1 MSGELSALRSRP
13 LIALLTA
20 EGISSLGSQM
30 TFLAL
35 PWFVLVTTGS
45 AAKMSIVLAVEI
57 LPIALLGIPSGAL
70 VARLGARTTMVLGD
84 AGRAPL
90 MLAIPLLHEAGL
102 LSFPL
107 LLVCVFALGCFFAP
121 YFSSQRLI
129 LPELVGDDEAT
140 VAQANAVVEGTQR
153 ATALLG
159 PALAGILIAVI
170 GAANVLYVDA
180 ASYFIS
186 FLILV
191 TLVPRRPP
199 VPQSDDSRGL
209 LAGIRFVF
217 RDRLL
222 RLLSVTALFLNMFG
236 QMLSASL
243 PVLAYEEFN
252 RSSRVAGVF
261 FAAFGAG
268 SLVGVALA
276 LKLVPRYDPIRLGAV
291 SIVALT
297 VPIPL
302 LGLPLPAGA
311 VVAVLFTSAIFGPL
325 VNAPL
330 IGVLTMRTP
339 EALRP
344 KVMTGV
350 LTMALLAGPIG
361 LVIVGPLLASWGPRP
376 VLLFVALGQ
385 FLATL
390 PFAFFALRRGRQ
402 EAPVTLEAA

>member
-402 EAPVTLEAA
+402 EARVTLEAA

>member
-1 MSGELSALRSRP
+1 

-57 LPIALLGIPSGAL
+57 LPVALLGIPSGAL
-70 VARLGARTTMVLGD
+70 VARLGARTTMVIGD
-84 AGRAPL
+84 AARAPL
-90 MLAIPLLHEAGL
+90 MLAIPLLHEAGRL
-102 LSFPL
+102 TFPL
-107 LLVCVFALGCFFAP
+107 LLVFVFALGCFLAP

-180 ASYFIS
+180 ASYLVS
-186 FLILV
+186 FAILV
-191 TLVPRRPP
+191 TLVPRRAP
-199 VPQSDDSRGL
+199 VPESDDSRGL
-209 LAGIRFVF
+209 LAGIRFLF
-217 RDRLL
+217 RDPLL

-243 PVLAYEEFN
+243 PVLAYEEFD
-252 RSSRVAGVF
+252 RSSKVAGLF

-276 LKLVPRYDPIRLGAV
+276 LKLVPRFDPIRLGAV

-302 LGLPLPAGA
+302 LGLPLSAGA
-311 VVAVLFTSAIFGPL
+311 VVAVLFASAIFGPL

-330 IGVLTMRTP
+330 IGALTMRTP

-390 PFAFFALRRGRQ
+390 PFAYYALRRGRA